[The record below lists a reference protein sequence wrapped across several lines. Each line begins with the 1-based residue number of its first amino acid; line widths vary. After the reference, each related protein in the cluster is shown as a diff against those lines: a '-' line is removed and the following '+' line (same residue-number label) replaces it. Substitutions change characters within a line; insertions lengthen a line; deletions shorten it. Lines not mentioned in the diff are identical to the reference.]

1 MDELRQQEPRRQP
14 DGHRLSARSFEVGL
28 AQSNG
33 GHATREMGGSVFPH
47 APAPSTRRNDRST
60 TSHRSARPPRVAR
73 DRVARWGV
81 DANERLTG
89 STALI
94 LLILLAVEGVT
105 VLRVQS
111 LLTVHV
117 FIGMLLVPPILVKM
131 SSTTWRFARYYLG
144 SPEYRHKGPPPVA
157 LRVLGPFV
165 MVVTVVLFASGIL
178 LLLGPGA
185 WHGRLRQL
193 HQVSF
198 ILWFVLMTVHV
209 LGHLKDVARVSTK
222 DWARRTRVIVGGSGP
237 RQLLITLSLIVG
249 VVLGL
254 LTIPHI
260 GPWMQS
266 VRH

>member
-1 MDELRQQEPRRQP
+1 VDELRQQEPRRQP
-14 DGHRLSARSFEVGL
+14 DGRRLSARPFEVGL

-33 GHATREMGGSVFPH
+33 GQTTGEIGGSVFSH

-60 TSHRSARPPRVAR
+60 PSHRSARPPRVTRGRLAQ
-73 DRVARWGV
+73 WGV
-81 DANERLTG
+81 EANERLTG

-165 MVVTVVLFASGIL
+165 IVVTVVLFASGIL
-178 LLLGPGA
+178 LLLEPGA
-185 WHGRLRQL
+185 WHDRLLQL
-193 HQVSF
+193 HKVSF
-198 ILWFVLMTVHV
+198 IMWFVFMTVHV
-209 LGHLKDVARVSTK
+209 LGHMKDVARVSTK
-222 DWARRTRVIVGGSGP
+222 DWARRTRGMVGGSGS
-237 RQLLITLSLIVG
+237 RQFLITLSLIIG

-254 LTIPHI
+254 LTIPHV
-260 GPWMQS
+260 GSWLQS

>member
-1 MDELRQQEPRRQP
+1 MDELRQQEPHRQP
-14 DGHRLSARSFEVGL
+14 DGRRSSARPFEAPPLQPIGI
-28 AQSNG
+28 Q
-33 GHATREMGGSVFPH
+33 TRESAGSAFPH
-47 APAPSTRRNDRST
+47 SPAPSSTRKGRST
-60 TSHRSARPPRVAR
+60 PLHQAARPPVVR
-73 DRVARWGV
+73 DRLARWGV
-81 DANERLTG
+81 EANERLTG

-94 LLILLAVEGVT
+94 LLILLAIEGVT

-144 SPEYRHKGPPPVA
+144 SPEYRRKGPPPVA

-165 MVVTVVLFASGIL
+165 VVVTVVLFASGIL

-185 WHGRLRQL
+185 WHGRLMQL

-198 ILWFVLMTVHV
+198 VMWFLFMTVHV

-222 DWARRTRVIVGGSGP
+222 DWARRTRRVVGGSGS
-237 RQLLITLSLIVG
+237 RQFLITLSLIIG
-249 VVLGL
+249 VVLGF
-254 LTIPHI
+254 LTIPHV
-260 GPWMQS
+260 GPWLQS